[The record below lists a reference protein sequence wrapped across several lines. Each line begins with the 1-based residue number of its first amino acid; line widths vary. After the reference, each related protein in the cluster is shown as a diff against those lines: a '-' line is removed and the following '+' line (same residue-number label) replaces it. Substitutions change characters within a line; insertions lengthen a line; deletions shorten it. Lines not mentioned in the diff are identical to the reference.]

1 MSEQSLAEQFLEL
14 LAEDRP
20 VADYEELRRTAA
32 GSDRDAAD
40 RVHALALRARGL
52 REQDRR
58 REAELSAL
66 FDTVA
71 DLAALKD
78 LDDVLEAIV
87 RRARTLLGCD
97 VSYLSLN
104 DDEAGAT
111 YMRVT
116 QGIHTEAF
124 RNVRLGFG
132 EGLGGLVAQTARPYM
147 TDDYF
152 ADDRFEHTRQVDTA
166 VGGEEIRAILGV
178 PLLLGRTV
186 IGVLYAA
193 NHDAR
198 PFSRAD
204 VDLLTSFA
212 GHAAVAL
219 DNARRI
225 RETQAALADLRET
238 SELLRR
244 NVEGVQLASVAHE
257 RLTGVVLQGGSLA
270 DLAHELH
277 QVLQDAVHIVD
288 ARGATLAT
296 TDPDDPPGEHDLAVV
311 AQAFRDTGTHL
322 GDGLS
327 IAPVFA
333 GGAPLAAV
341 LTRGEVDEVA
351 RRILERAATTAA
363 LIMVVQRSV
372 SEAQTRRRGDLLVDL
387 LVGRSGAGS
396 LTARASLLGAD
407 LSRQHAVLVVD
418 GVDPQLR
425 QSAADLATNVR
436 GLSAEV
442 GDRLVVVLPEEDAL
456 DAGGRLLLRAGP
468 RTGAVHPPVGRAVPT
483 VGVAG
488 PVTGV
493 DGVRAAYE
501 EATRCLDALL
511 ALGRRG
517 EVADAGTL
525 GFVGL
530 LLARH
535 DPAQHVRAR
544 LGPLLDYDRQRGT
557 ALVHTLEMWLAEDRH
572 LARTGERLHV
582 HPNTVAQRLDR
593 VGRLL
598 GPGWQDPA
606 NLLELGLALRLRR
619 VLPAEPGHQ
628 PPADAEGSA
637 TTTG

>member
-1 MSEQSLAEQFLEL
+1 MSEPSIGERFLEL
-14 LAEDRP
+14 LADDRP
-20 VADYEELRRTAA
+20 LSDYETLWTTAQ
-32 GSDRDAAD
+32 RDDPAAAD
-40 RVHALALRARGL
+40 RAHSLALRARGL

-111 YMRVT
+111 YMKVT
-116 QGIHTEAF
+116 QGIHSEEF

-152 ADDRFEHTRQVDTA
+152 ADERFRHTRSVDTA
-166 VGGEEIRAILGV
+166 VGAEELRSILGV

-193 NHDAR
+193 NHDVR
-198 PFSRAD
+198 PFGRED

-219 DNARRI
+219 DNTRRI
-225 RETQAALADLRET
+225 KETQAALADLKQT
-238 SELLRR
+238 SELLRE
-244 NVEGVQLASVAHE
+244 NVEGVQLASIAHQ
-257 RLTGVVLQGGSLA
+257 RLTGVVLQGGSLD
-270 DLAHELH
+270 DLTHELH
-277 QVLQDAVHIVD
+277 EVLQEPVLVID
-288 ARGATLAT
+288 ARSAVLASS
-296 TDPDDPPGEHDLAVV
+296 DADRPPTAQELELVQV
-311 AQAFRDTGTHL
+311 AFGDSGTHVEA
-322 GDGLS
+322 GVS

-333 GGAPLAAV
+333 GGDPLAAV
-341 LTRGEVDEVA
+341 LTRSEVDDVG

-363 LIMVVQRSV
+363 LLMVVQRSV

-387 LVGRSGAGS
+387 LVGRSGAGP

-407 LSRQHAVLVVD
+407 LALPHAVLVVD
-418 GVDPQLR
+418 GADPQLR
-425 QSAADLATNVR
+425 QVAVDLAINTN

-442 GDRLVVVLPEEDAL
+442 GERLVLVLPEEEPRG
-456 DAGGRLLLRAGP
+456 AGRRLVRRTKGDSGR
-468 RTGAVHPPVGRAVPT
+468 VPVGRAVPT

-493 DGVRAAYE
+493 DGLRAAYQ
-501 EATRCLDALL
+501 EASRSLDALL

-517 EVADAGTL
+517 DVSDAMGL

-530 LLARH
+530 LMGRH
-535 DPAQHVRAR
+535 DPAEHVTAR
-544 LGPLLDYDRQRGT
+544 LGPVLSYDADRGT
-557 ALVHTLEMWLAEDRH
+557 SLLETLEAWLAEDRH
-572 LARTGERLHV
+572 LARTGARLHV
-582 HPNTVAQRLDR
+582 HPNTVTQRLDR
-593 VGRLL
+593 IGQLL
-598 GPGWQDPA
+598 GDGWQEPER
-606 NLLELGLALRLRR
+606 LLELGFALRLRS
-619 VLPAEPGHQ
+619 VLPEPDG
-628 PPADAEGSA
+628 D
-637 TTTG
+637 

>member
-1 MSEQSLAEQFLEL
+1 MDEPTLSERYLAL
-14 LAEDRP
+14 LADDRP
-20 VADYEELRRTAA
+20 AADYEEVRRAAA
-32 GSDRDAAD
+32 GVDREAAE

-52 REQDRR
+52 RERDRR

-87 RRARTLLGCD
+87 RRARTLIGCD

-104 DDEAGAT
+104 DDEAGLT

-116 QGIHTEAF
+116 QGIHTDEF
-124 RNVRLGFG
+124 RNVKLGFG

-152 ADDRFEHTRQVDTA
+152 ADDRFNHTNPIDSA
-166 VGGEEIRAILGV
+166 VGAEEIRAILGV

-193 NHDAR
+193 NHDPG
-198 PFSRAD
+198 PFSRED
-204 VDLLTSFA
+204 VDLLSSFA

-219 DNARRI
+219 DNASRD
-225 RETQAALADLRET
+225 RETQAALADLKET
-238 SELLRR
+238 SELLRE
-244 NVEGVQLASVAHE
+244 NVEGVQLASLAHD

-270 DLAHELH
+270 DLAHKLH
-277 QVLQDAVHIVD
+277 EVLQETVHIVD
-288 ARGATLAT
+288 ASGAVLAT
-296 TDPDDPPGEHDLAVV
+296 TDPQDPPGEHELQVVSLA
-311 AQAFRDTGTHL
+311 FEDTGTHIA
-322 GDGLS
+322 DGLS

-341 LTRGEVDEVA
+341 LTRREVDDVA

-372 SEAQTRRRGDLLVDL
+372 AEAQTRRRGDLLVDV

-396 LTARASLLGAD
+396 LTARASLLGVD
-407 LSRQHAVLVVD
+407 LSRPHVVLVID
-418 GVDPQLR
+418 GADPQVR
-425 QSAADLATNVR
+425 QGAADLATNTQ

-442 GDRLVVVLPEEDAL
+442 GDRFVVVVPGEDPL
-456 DAGGRLLLRAGP
+456 GAGGKVGRRVERKGGVAD
-468 RTGAVHPPVGRAVPT
+468 GAQRRPVGRAIPT

-493 DGVRAAYE
+493 DGVRTAYQ
-501 EATRCLDALL
+501 EAMRCLDALL

-517 EVADAGTL
+517 EVADVATL

-530 LLARH
+530 LMGRQ
-535 DPAQHVRAR
+535 DPGQHVRAR
-544 LGPLLDYDRQRGT
+544 LGPVLDYDAERGT
-557 ALVHTLEMWLAEDRH
+557 ALLETLDAWLAEDRH
-572 LARTGERLHV
+572 LARTGARLHV
-582 HPNTVAQRLDR
+582 HPNTVTQRLDR
-593 VGRLL
+593 IGRLL
-598 GPGWQDPA
+598 GDGWQSPD
-606 NLLELGLALRLRR
+606 NLLELALALRLRS
-619 VLPAEPGHQ
+619 VLPG
-628 PPADAEGSA
+628 
-637 TTTG
+637 

>member
-1 MSEQSLAEQFLEL
+1 MTEQDLAEHFLAL
-14 LAEDRP
+14 LADDRP
-20 VADYEELRRTAA
+20 LSDYEELRKGA
-32 GSDRDAAD
+32 GPDEQAAAD

-87 RRARTLLGCD
+87 RRVRTLLGCD

-104 DDEAGAT
+104 DDELGAT

-116 QGIHTEAF
+116 QGIHTEEF

-152 ADDRFEHTRQVDTA
+152 ADERFNHTRPIDSAVD
-166 VGGEEIRAILGV
+166 GEELRAILGV

-204 VDLLTSFA
+204 VGLLTSFA

-225 RETQAALADLRET
+225 RETQAALADLKQT
-238 SELLRR
+238 SELLQR

-257 RLTGVVLQGGSLA
+257 RLTGVVLQGGSL
-270 DLAHELH
+270 DDMVHELH
-277 QVLQDAVHIVD
+277 QVLQEPVHVIDAH
-288 ARGATLAT
+288 GATLASSA
-296 TDPDDPPGEHDLAVV
+296 PDDPPAGPELELVSI
-311 AQAFRDTGTHL
+311 AFGDSGTHVE
-322 GDGLS
+322 GGVS

-333 GGAPLAAV
+333 GGTPLAAV
-341 LTRGEVDEVA
+341 LTRSELDDVS

-372 SEAQTRRRGDLLVDL
+372 SEAQTRRRADLLVDL

-396 LTARASLLGAD
+396 LTARASLLGTD
-407 LSRQHAVLVVD
+407 LAQPHAVLVVD
-418 GVDPQLR
+418 GADAQLK
-425 QSAADLATNVR
+425 QSAVDLTTNTN
-436 GLSAEV
+436 GLSADV
-442 GDRLVVVLPEEDAL
+442 GERLVLVLPDVVPLE
-456 DAGGRLLLRAGP
+456 AGRRLARRA
-468 RTGAVHPPVGRAVPT
+468 TSASNVPVGRAVPT
-483 VGVAG
+483 VGAAG

-501 EATRCLDALL
+501 ESSRCLDALL

-517 EVADAGTL
+517 DVADAATL

-530 LLARH
+530 LMGRH
-535 DPAQHVRAR
+535 DPGEHVHAR
-544 LGPLLDYDRQRGT
+544 LGALLDYDEERGT
-557 ALVHTLEMWLAEDRH
+557 ELVQTLALWLAEDRH

-582 HPNTVAQRLDR
+582 HPNTVTQRLDR
-593 VGRLL
+593 IGRLL
-598 GPGWQDPA
+598 GDGWQSPE
-606 NLLELGLALRLRR
+606 NLLELGLALRLRS
-619 VLPAEPGHQ
+619 VLPHSHGAPT
-628 PPADAEGSA
+628 DGS
-637 TTTG
+637 

>member
-20 VADYEELRRTAA
+20 VADYEELRRAA
-32 GSDRDAAD
+32 AEPDGEAAD

-78 LDDVLEAIV
+78 LDDVLQAIV

-104 DDEAGAT
+104 DDEAGET

-116 QGIHTEAF
+116 QGIHTEEF

-152 ADDRFEHTRQVDTA
+152 ADERFNHTHRIDHA

-198 PFSRAD
+198 PFGRAD

-225 RETQAALADLRET
+225 RETQAALADLKET
-238 SELLRR
+238 SELLRQ

-277 QVLQDAVHIVD
+277 EVLQQAVHIVD

-296 TDPDDPPGEHDLAVV
+296 TDPDDPPGESELRVV
-311 AQAFRDTGTHL
+311 ALAFEDTGTHIE
-322 GDGLS
+322 DGLS

-341 LTRGEVDEVA
+341 LARSEVDDVA

-372 SEAQTRRRGDLLVDL
+372 SEAQTRQRGDLLVDL

-396 LTARASLLGAD
+396 LTARASLLGVD
-407 LSRQHAVLVVD
+407 LSRPHAVLVAD

-425 QSAADLATNVR
+425 QGAADLATNVQ

-442 GDRLVVVLPEEDAL
+442 GDRLVLVLPEEHPVEV
-456 DAGGRLLLRAGP
+456 GTRLLRRAARGTGP
-468 RTGAVHPPVGRAVPT
+468 GRPPVGRVVPT
-483 VGVAG
+483 VGAAG

-501 EATRCLDALL
+501 EASRCLEALL
-511 ALGRRG
+511 SLGRRG
-517 EVADAGTL
+517 EVADAATL

-535 DPAQHVRAR
+535 DPADHVRAR
-544 LGPLLDYDRQRGT
+544 LGPLLDYDLRRGT
-557 ALVHTLEMWLAEDRH
+557 VLVDTLEVWLDEDRH
-572 LARTGERLHV
+572 LTRTGERLHV
-582 HPNTVAQRLDR
+582 HPNTVSQRLDR
-593 VGRLL
+593 IGRLL
-598 GPGWQDPA
+598 GEGWQSPA
-606 NLLELGLALRLRR
+606 NLLELGLALRLRC
-619 VLPAEPGHQ
+619 VLPPTSGL
-628 PPADAEGSA
+628 
-637 TTTG
+637 TTTGPGHLER